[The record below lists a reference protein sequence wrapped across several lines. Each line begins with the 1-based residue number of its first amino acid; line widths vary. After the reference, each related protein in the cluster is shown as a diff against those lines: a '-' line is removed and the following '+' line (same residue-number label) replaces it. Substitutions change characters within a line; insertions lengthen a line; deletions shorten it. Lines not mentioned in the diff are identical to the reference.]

1 MRRAIQRLR
10 ELFWRGHLHLDVRRG
25 VISSHLAQAPEK
37 TIAVFGD
44 SRVEQALLPATI
56 GDLTVVNAGIGS
68 ATVGLLAKILP
79 SLLNGKRLAVSVVS
93 LGINNSK
100 VDQTANDNFLESID
114 TICSFLEK
122 HSDRVILTTIPPV
135 LRSAPLGAGYFDP
148 SKIAKNNEAIKLVAT
163 KRGLSIVDIAYEMSD
178 ENSALRIGCSIDG
191 VHFTPDGYAVWTSIL
206 EAALSKSIAAGKP
219 G

>member
-1 MRRAIQRLR
+1 MRRAIQKLR
-10 ELFWRGHLHLDVRRG
+10 GLFWRGHLHLDVRRG

-68 ATVGLLAKILP
+68 ATAGLLAEILP
-79 SLLNGKRLAVSVVS
+79 SLLMGRRLAASVVS

-100 VDQTANDNFLESID
+100 VVQTANDNFLESID
-114 TICSFLEK
+114 SICSFLEK

-135 LRSAPLGAGYFDP
+135 LLSAPLGVGYFDP
-148 SKIAKNNEAIKLVAT
+148 SKIAKNNENRKKTLL
-163 KRGLSIVDIAYEMSD
+163 K
-178 ENSALRIGCSIDG
+178 
-191 VHFTPDGYAVWTSIL
+191 
-206 EAALSKSIAAGKP
+206 KSQ
-219 G
+219 